1 MDPIS
6 VFLLTAAGA
15 VGAVVGSFLNVVII
29 RGERGEALTG
39 RSRCESCRKVL
50 TPAELIP
57 VLSFIVQKGRCRR
70 CGAALLGQYPLV
82 ESAAAASYVVS
93 TWLLWQRLPI
103 GGEFFF
109 VLLASF
115 FGIGAA
121 IVVLVSDWKYYLI
134 PNGALVILFILGGLA
149 FFFRHQN
156 ASAFSL
162 TLDLGSTLLLSLF
175 LVLLWLISGGRW
187 MGLGDGKLF
196 FVVSLLL
203 GFPVNLSAFLFS
215 FWLGALVGGG
225 LMLAG
230 KKDPGGI
237 IPFGPFILAGSAA
250 AFFWGETFLRFT
262 GLLYLFP
269 FF

>member
-6 VFLLTAAGA
+6 IFLLTAAGA
-15 VGAVVGSFLNVVII
+15 AGAVAGSFLNVVII
-29 RGERGEALTG
+29 RGERNETLTG
-39 RSRCESCRKVL
+39 RSRCESCRKTL

-57 VLSFIVQKGRCRR
+57 ILSFIIQKGRCRR
-70 CGAALLGQYPLV
+70 CSTALLRQYPLV
-82 ESAAAASYVVS
+82 EGATAAGYVIS
-93 TWLLWQRLPI
+93 TWLILQRLPV

-134 PNGALVILFILGGLA
+134 PNGALAILLILGGLA
-149 FFFRHQN
+149 LFFRHQN
-156 ASAFSL
+156 ANVSSL
-162 TLDLGSTLLLSLF
+162 ALDLGSTLLLSFF
-175 LVLLWLISGGRW
+175 LVLLWLVSGGRW

-196 FVVSLLL
+196 FVASLLL

-225 LMLAG
+225 LLLAG

-237 IPFGPFILAGSAA
+237 IPFGPFILAGSAVA
-250 AFFWGETFLRFT
+250 WLWGETFLRFT
-262 GLLYLFP
+262 GLLSLLLL
-269 FF
+269 